1 MIKFKNKFYEK
12 LKIKYENEEMKYIFK
27 NFIKREMLIFQK
39 KEMDNIKEQEYLHL
53 LYIKIKSELNEGLIL
68 EDILK
73 KIGID
78 NEFYEKLDNMFSYD
92 EYNLTYE
99 EILENMNKINK
110 KYEIALNTNKL
121 SYIEELILNEYLGL
135 EKEKLTLDEISKNN
149 KIEKNILKEYI
160 NNSIYKISLVYNKD
174 ILENLYEVLEEK

>member
-1 MIKFKNKFYEK
+1 
-12 LKIKYENEEMKYIFK
+12 
-27 NFIKREMLIFQK
+27 
-39 KEMDNIKEQEYLHL
+39 
-53 LYIKIKSELNEGLIL
+53 
-68 EDILK
+68 
-73 KIGID
+73 
-78 NEFYEKLDNMFSYD
+78 MFSYD